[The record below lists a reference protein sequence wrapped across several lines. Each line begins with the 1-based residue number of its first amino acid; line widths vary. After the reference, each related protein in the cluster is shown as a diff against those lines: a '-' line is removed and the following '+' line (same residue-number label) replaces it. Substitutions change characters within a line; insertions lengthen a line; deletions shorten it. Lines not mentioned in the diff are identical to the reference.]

1 VSQRPLRIAL
11 TATVLLAGIALVAAS
26 LVVPTILLL
35 HADDRTL
42 NRWSQV
48 GQAVSPVGVF
58 FSGIA
63 FIGITVTLFLQRR
76 ELHNQREE
84 LSIALA
90 DQQRSSEIA
99 LRQLHTDLIK
109 MAIDDPELRA
119 VWPQLAPG
127 VAETKKDHYCNLI
140 LNLQKVAYETGTI
153 ELDEL
158 QAALIHLMGS
168 PDMYAFWAKAR
179 SARMNVTSGDE
190 AEDLFT
196 AEVDRAFA
204 GTSPP
209 APLSFIRLLRDA
221 IRQWSTGRT
230 QQR

>member
-1 VSQRPLRIAL
+1 VSQRPLRIAF
-11 TATVLLAGIALVAAS
+11 TATALLAGIAVVAAS
-26 LVVPTILLL
+26 LVVPTLLLL
-35 HADDRTL
+35 HTDDRTL
-42 NRWSQV
+42 NRWSQI

-63 FIGITVTLFLQRR
+63 FIGIALTLFLQRR

-84 LSIALA
+84 LSIALE

-127 VAETKKDHYCNLI
+127 LQESKKDHYCNLI

-158 QAALIHLMGS
+158 QGALVHLMAS
-168 PDMYAFWAKAR
+168 PDMYSFWEKAR
-179 SARMNVTSGDE
+179 AARMNVTSGDE

-196 AEVDRAFA
+196 AAVDRAFA
-204 GTSPP
+204 AVSPP
-209 APLSFIRLLRDA
+209 RPQSLIRLLQHA
-221 IRQWSTGRT
+221 IGQWSTGRR
-230 QQR
+230 QRP